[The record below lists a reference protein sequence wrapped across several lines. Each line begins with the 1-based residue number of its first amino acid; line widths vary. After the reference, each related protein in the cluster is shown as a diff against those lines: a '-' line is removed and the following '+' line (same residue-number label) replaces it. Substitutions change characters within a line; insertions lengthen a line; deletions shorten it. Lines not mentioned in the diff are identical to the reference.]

1 MNILVLDTLG
11 EGSYE
16 TFFTPQVLDKLEK
29 LGSVDYLLYERT
41 PEGYE
46 QLKQRI
52 RGVDVLFCGWGVPM
66 LQEDFYQAAD
76 QLKVIAYTGGSVG
89 DLANEPLQARP
100 HITLL
105 SGNPFFAES
114 VAQGTICYML
124 MGQRRLYQDIK
135 ETERA
140 GWWRH
145 SYNDGLRGKTV
156 GLVSFGMIA
165 KHVAR
170 MLQVFDCK
178 VKVYSSHGLTAEEI
192 EKYCVEPASLEE
204 VFSSCDVVSIHSGM
218 TPKTY
223 HMVDK
228 RLLSLMKNDALIV
241 NTARGAVIDEAALE
255 GEVVS
260 GRLRAV
266 LDVFEAEPLPAD
278 SRLRGL
284 ANVVIVPH
292 CGGPTVDVRELLTLD
307 MIDDVASCV
316 AGNTDVPSRISME
329 YAKNMTSHAAV
340 SKRNQEKNHA

>member
-1 MNILVLDTLG
+1 MKVLILDTMG
-11 EGSYE
+11 EE
-16 TFFTPQVLDKLEK
+16 TYKSFFTPQVMEKMNK
-29 LGSVDYLLYERT
+29 LGTVDYLRYQRT

-46 QLKQRI
+46 QLKKRV
-52 RGVDVLFCGWGVPM
+52 RGVDVLFCGWGVPL

-76 QLKVIAYTGGSVG
+76 ALKVIAYTGGSVG
-89 DLANEPLQARP
+89 DLANAPLQARP

-105 SGNPFFAES
+105 SGNPFYAES

-135 ETERA
+135 ETERT

-178 VKVYSSHGLTAEEI
+178 VKVFSSHGLTAQEC
-192 EKYCVEPASLEE
+192 EKYHVEPASLEE
-204 VFSSCDVVSIHSGM
+204 VFSTCDVVSIHSGM
-218 TPKTY
+218 TAKTY
-223 HMVDK
+223 HMVDAK
-228 RLLSLMKNDALIV
+228 LLSMMKDGALIV
-241 NTARGAVIDEAALE
+241 NTARGAVVDEAALE
-255 GEVVS
+255 VEVVS

-266 LDVFEAEPLPAD
+266 LDVFEVEPLPAD

-284 ANVVIVPH
+284 PNVIIVPH

-329 YAKNMTSHAAV
+329 YAKNMTSHTAV
-340 SKRNQEKNHA
+340 EKRKQEMKDT

>member
-1 MNILVLDTLG
+1 MKILVLDTLG
-11 EGSYE
+11 KDTYK
-16 TFFTPQVLDKLEK
+16 TFFTQQVLEKLEK
-29 LGSVDYLLYERT
+29 LGTVDYLPYQRT
-41 PEGYE
+41 EEGYE
-46 QLKQRI
+46 QLKERI
-52 RGVDVLFCGWGVPM
+52 HGIDVVFCSWGVP
-66 LQEDFYQAAD
+66 LLREDFYQAAD
-76 QLKVIAYTGGSVG
+76 SLKVIAYTGGSVG

-124 MGQRRLYQDIK
+124 MGQRRLYQDLK
-135 ETERA
+135 ETERT

-178 VKVYSSHGLTAEEI
+178 VKVYSSHGLTDAEIKQYHI
-192 EKYCVEPASLEE
+192 EEATLEE
-204 VFSSCDVVSIHSGM
+204 LFSTCDVVSIHSGM

-223 HMVDK
+223 HMVDAK
-228 RLLSLMKNDALIV
+228 LLGLMKDGALLI

-255 GEVVS
+255 EEVIS
-260 GRLRAV
+260 GRIRAV
-266 LDVFEAEPLPAD
+266 LDVFEVEPLPAE

-284 ANVVIVPH
+284 DNVVIVPH
-292 CGGPTVDVRELLTLD
+292 CGGPTVDVRELLTLN
-307 MIDDVASCV
+307 MIDDVASCM
-316 AGNTDVPSRISME
+316 AGNTDVPSRIPME
-329 YAKNMTSHAAV
+329 YAKNMTSHTAV
-340 SKRNQEKNHA
+340 SKRKEKVSNS